1 MVCMIPV
8 RMTKGIFMKIN
19 FYMLLLIMYVFILFG
34 CSNRDIWDD
43 IDYESNNSSDFKL
56 GSGI

>member
-1 MVCMIPV
+1 
-8 RMTKGIFMKIN
+8 MKIN